1 MANEIRIPDELIIST
16 IQGVI
21 DLFLKPKFIELGMD
35 ASGQWLNSLEAR
47 AVNGNG
53 EIWGMDY
60 TYWLNNGRQPNK
72 DQSPEKLKA
81 WAYYYGINVIKPW
94 ADAKGLVFDNPIAV
108 AYNIGKNGTRSRP
121 ERIGF
126 LEDVLNSKEVLDY
139 IYSQLQEGVTIE
151 INKVLIKQIHD
162 NFA

>member
-21 DLFLKPKFIELGMD
+21 DLFLKPKFISLGMN
-35 ASGQWLNSLEAR
+35 ATGQWLNSLEAR

-60 TYWLNNGRQPNK
+60 TYWLVNGR
-72 DQSPEKLKA
+72 
-81 WAYYYGINVIKPW
+81 
-94 ADAKGLVFDNPIAV
+94 KGGTAPPIAPLITWVNAKFGIGGNEAKSIAFAV
-108 AYNIGKNGTRSRP
+108 AAKIKKEGTNYYP
-121 ERIGF
+121 EGTDL
-126 LEDVLNSKEVLDY
+126 LEVLNSKEVLDY
-139 IYSQLQEGVTIE
+139 IYSQLQEGITVE
-151 INKVLIKQIHD
+151 INKILKKQLND